1 MSFDYDDTTHAIHV
15 TATAKVTHKTGVE
28 MEALTAVSVACLTIY
43 DMTKAISH
51 DIVISDICLVNKTGE
66 NLIMSSNNPKNTK
79 KINILY
85 FASLADN
92 AGIDEE
98 IITVTDETLP
108 QVFNNLAQ
116 KHGFILTQDKIA
128 VAINH
133 EFSDWNA
140 PVNDGDIVAFIPPVA
155 GVSGDKF

>member
-1 MSFDYDDTTHAIHV
+1 
-15 TATAKVTHKTGVE
+15 
-28 MEALTAVSVACLTIY
+28 
-43 DMTKAISH
+43 
-51 DIVISDICLVNKTGE
+51 
-66 NLIMSSNNPKNTK
+66 MSSNNPKNTK